1 MEDTDATIGRLRQL
15 KVLGVKLSIDDF
27 GTGYS
32 SLSYLKRFPVDA
44 VKIDQSFVSG
54 LATSAVDFE
63 IVAAV
68 IRLASAIGITAV
80 AEGVETPEHLAM
92 LADLGCP
99 LTQGNY
105 LAPALPLDAFLAY
118 CDERDTSWPVLPHIS
133 GKRGH
138 PVRRSGDGAIAAAR

>member
-1 MEDTDATIGRLRQL
+1 M
-15 KVLGVKLSIDDF
+15 KLSIDDF

-54 LATSAVDFE
+54 LGSSAVDFE

-80 AEGVETPEHLAM
+80 AEGVETPEHLAL
-92 LADLGCP
+92 LAQLGCP
-99 LTQGNY
+99 LAQGHF
-105 LAPALPLDAFLAY
+105 LSPPLPLDAFLAF
-118 CDERDTSWPVLPHIS
+118 CDHRDSTYAVLA
-133 GKRGH
+133 GT
-138 PVRRSGDGAIAAAR
+138 D